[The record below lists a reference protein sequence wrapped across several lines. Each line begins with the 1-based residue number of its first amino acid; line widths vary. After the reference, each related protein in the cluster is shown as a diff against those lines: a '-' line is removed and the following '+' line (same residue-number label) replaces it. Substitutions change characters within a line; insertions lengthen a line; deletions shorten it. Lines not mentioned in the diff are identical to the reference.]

1 MLIEEL
7 KAIASLTSGKQRE
20 YFEAMLQSAHTVYCK
35 PMSEV
40 LPDNLLKHIKRLK
53 IEKK

>member
-20 YFEAMLQSAHTVYCK
+20 YFEVMLQGAHTVYCK
-35 PMSEV
+35 PTLIKMIV
-40 LPDNLLKHIKRLK
+40 KQMLNLKNR
-53 IEKK
+53 